1 MLDSISIGA
10 SAVRDLCNFYF
21 LLNEIL
27 TDLCITTLQYR
38 TTSLRTRVFE
48 FVLLVYLS
56 FSICRVIE
64 QHYNDSQ

>member
-64 QHYNDSQ
+64 QHHNDSR